1 MRKSLMVCAMAAGAL
16 AGQEPGAWRPM
27 FDGRTL
33 NGWKET
39 AFTGHGTVKVE
50 DAAIILGAG
59 SPMTGLNFTGTFPK
73 GGYELRLEA
82 VRLEGNDFFAGI
94 TFPVFDRFCTWING
108 GWNGT
113 VVGLSSLD
121 GYDASENETSTR
133 FTFEKGRWYRLR
145 LQVTSERIAAWIDDE
160 LVLEFGLGTRE
171 IGLRPG
177 EIELS
182 KPFGIA
188 AFRTKAGVRK
198 IEYRVLGD

>member
-1 MRKSLMVCAMAAGAL
+1 MLKRLIVCAAAAVAL
-16 AGQEPGAWRPM
+16 AGQEPGPWRPM
-27 FDGRTL
+27 FDGKTL

-39 AFTGHGTVKVE
+39 PFTGHGAVKVE
-50 DAAIILGAG
+50 NGAIILAAGA
-59 SPMTGLNFTGTFPK
+59 PMTGVNFTGTFPK
-73 GGYELRLEA
+73 GGYEIRLEA
-82 VRLEGNDFFAGI
+82 ARLEGNDFFAGI

-108 GWNGT
+108 GWNGA

-188 AFRTKAGVRK
+188 AYRTKAGIRK
-198 IEYRVLGD
+198 IEYRVLE